1 MERRRHQ
8 RRACADL
15 ETSLNVLRLFLP
27 DARGRAPWQ
36 GRMDHFAADPF
47 WKDCVLFH
55 EYFQG
60 DTGEG
65 LGASHQTGWT
75 ALIVRLLEDLQ
86 TSPPQDR
93 R

>member
-1 MERRRHQ
+1 
-8 RRACADL
+8 
-15 ETSLNVLRLFLP
+15 
-27 DARGRAPWQ
+27 
-36 GRMDHFAADPF
+36 MDHFAADPF